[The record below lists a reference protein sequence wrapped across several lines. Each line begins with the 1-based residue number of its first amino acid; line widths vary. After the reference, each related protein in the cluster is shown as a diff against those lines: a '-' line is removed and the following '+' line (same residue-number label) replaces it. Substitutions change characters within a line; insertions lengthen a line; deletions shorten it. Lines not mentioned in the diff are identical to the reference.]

1 MSATVPPTHK
11 DLLERPLFGHLATV
25 RPDGTPQV
33 NVMWFLWDDERLKF
47 THTTYRQKFRN
58 LKENPAIAMSIADP
72 DDGYRFLEVRGV
84 VESIEPDP
92 TGAFYRVLDKR
103 YHERGWVDVKDAAD
117 RVILVVRPTKFVA
130 H

>member
-1 MSATVPPTHK
+1 LSATVPPSHV

-33 NVMWFLWDDERLKF
+33 NVMWFQWDGEHVRF

-58 LKENPAIAMSIADP
+58 LQNNPAIAMSIADP

-84 VESIEPDP
+84 VERVEPDP
-92 TGAFYRVLDKR
+92 TGAFYQVLDKR
-103 YHERGWVDVKDAAD
+103 YNDRDGVEVRDAAD